1 MTRLRNKFALLPAA
15 VRMYVRDFVDFD
27 YLDQL
32 NEEELEWLH
41 KFAREFYDDR
51 FLPDGENLHNRE
63 LRQSCHRISHA
74 RRRDAFNGV
83 NYLEEMGEEENS
95 QEDEA
100 PE

>member
-1 MTRLRNKFALLPAA
+1 MTRLKNKFALLPAA

-51 FLPDGENLHNRE
+51 FLPDGENLHDKE
-63 LRQSCHRISHA
+63 MRQSCHRISHA

-83 NYLEEMGEEENS
+83 NYLEDMREEETPKS
-95 QEDEA
+95 EE
-100 PE
+100 PIE